1 MTFLTYYLRKF
12 TCTKWSLIHL
22 RKAGGQHASRYS
34 CSVRRTS
41 TRGWGSSASGT
52 RGATQRKHMVPC
64 SCPTVWIQLPRKV
77 PSAFGSACE
86 TISVKH
92 AGSPG
97 HGVRGLGLSAR
108 VTKG

>member
-1 MTFLTYYLRKF
+1 
-12 TCTKWSLIHL
+12 
-22 RKAGGQHASRYS
+22 
-34 CSVRRTS
+34 
-41 TRGWGSSASGT
+41 
-52 RGATQRKHMVPC
+52 MVPC